1 MVTRKRSGAMT
12 EEKILEAALKLFS
25 EQGYAATAT
34 SQIAAVAEVSE
45 GTVFKYFPKKMD
57 LLRRVLYQFLD
68 KYSAQIV
75 VSPLEKIF
83 EAHSGA
89 EPKVML
95 RAVILDRVSLFER
108 FGPFAKVLL
117 TEMQYYPELKDI
129 FVQRI
134 LVEMKSFGESVFIEF
149 EKTGY
154 FRQLPSSFVALRS
167 FIGAVGMMILQRHI
181 APEVTEK
188 GMSLEAEIDC
198 VIDIFLNGVMKTG
211 ENHE

>member
-34 SQIAAVAEVSE
+34 SQIAAAAEVSE
-45 GTVFKYFPKKMD
+45 GTIFKYFPKKMD

-83 EAHSGA
+83 ETHSGA
-89 EPKVML
+89 EPKVL
-95 RAVILDRVSLFER
+95 LKAVILDRISLFEK

-117 TEMQYYPELKDI
+117 TEMQYYPELRDI

-134 LVEMKSFGESVFIEF
+134 LVEMKAFGSDVFNEF
-149 EKTGY
+149 EKSGY
-154 FRQLPSSFVALRS
+154 FRQVPSFVALRS
-167 FIGAVGMMILQRHI
+167 FIGAVGMMILQRHM

-188 GMSLEAEIDC
+188 DMSLEVEIDY
-198 VIDIFLNGVMKTG
+198 VVDIFLNGVMKTG
-211 ENHE
+211 EAHE